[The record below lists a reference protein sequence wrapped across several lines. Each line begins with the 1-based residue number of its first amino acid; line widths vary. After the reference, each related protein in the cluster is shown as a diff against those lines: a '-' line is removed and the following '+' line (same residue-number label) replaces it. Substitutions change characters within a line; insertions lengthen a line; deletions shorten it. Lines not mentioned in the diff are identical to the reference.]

1 MADREGLY
9 RDFHNI
15 DLSHLKAMVR
25 ENRIDETVVRL
36 LLAYWRRRIEDPN
49 DAIYSRYMEYYLF
62 FEALRALFLSV
73 FVYDMKTGT
82 VGHSY
87 GIFPALSP
95 AVYAAVSADTHS
107 NDAGVIDFEH
117 NGRNYSLHYLRSG
130 YHDQEYTIAA
140 LALKDTA
147 ITDNLR
153 RLKYVFER
161 FYLPSGFSRDDRVTP
176 LFTHTENLVVE
187 WITPTLA
194 RKQPVTFT
202 YLYFESLTKYVGLT
216 GEFFAQEMLDE
227 LQKDVHRILKET
239 DRSIVL
245 STREILIVSLNCDEE
260 VLRKRFSHAYFH
272 AKSLLLSYQ
281 VNFFTLTSP
290 VVELHSLWNN
300 ITANIAYTRK
310 AGTPAQVS
318 AS

>member
-1 MADREGLY
+1 MADRDGLY

-15 DLSHLKAMVR
+15 DLAHLKAMVR
-25 ENRIDETVVRL
+25 DNRIDAGVAHT
-36 LLAYWRRRIEDPN
+36 LLAYWQRRIDDPN

-62 FEALRALFLSV
+62 FEALRALFLTV

-95 AVYAAVSADTHS
+95 AVYATISGNAEQT
-107 NDAGVIDFEH
+107 DAGVIDFEH
-117 NGRNYSLHYLRSG
+117 NGRNYALHFLRSG

-140 LALKDTA
+140 LALKDA
-147 ITDNLR
+147 PIVENLR

-161 FYLPSGFSRDDRVTP
+161 FYLPSGFSRDDRIAA
-176 LFTHTENLVVE
+176 LFTHTDNLIVE
-187 WITPTLA
+187 WISPTLA
-194 RKQPVTFT
+194 QNQPVTFT
-202 YLYFESLTKYVGLT
+202 YLYFESLTKYVGIT
-216 GEFFAQEMLDE
+216 GEYFAQEMLDE
-227 LQKDVHRILKET
+227 LQKDVHRILKEP

-260 VLRKRFSHAYFH
+260 VMRKRFANAYFH

-281 VNFFTLTSP
+281 VNFYTLTMP
-290 VVELHSLWNN
+290 VTEIHSHWDK
-300 ITANIAYTRK
+300 ISANLAYK
-310 AGTPAQVS
+310 KKIGHAVS
-318 AS
+318 